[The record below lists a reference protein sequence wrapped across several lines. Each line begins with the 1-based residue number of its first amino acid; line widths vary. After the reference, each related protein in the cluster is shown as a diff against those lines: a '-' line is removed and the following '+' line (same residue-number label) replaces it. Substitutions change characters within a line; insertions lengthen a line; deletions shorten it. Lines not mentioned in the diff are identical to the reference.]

1 MIAKWV
7 SLLDDSEVRV
17 SMMDDS
23 EVRVSMIIAKLY
35 VVFYH

>member
-23 EVRVSMIIAKLY
+23 EVRVSMMDY
-35 VVFYH
+35 S